1 MNTTQIHDWRTYNTT
16 DIRFRLGTI
25 LEELQRRKKPIL
37 IISRS
42 KPKAWLYPYEE
53 IPQGE
58 DFFAK
63 WMKEVLPKYAKIRA
77 KDLITLIRQDREQKD
92 K

>member
-1 MNTTQIHDWRTYNTT
+1 MNNTDFEQKTFNAT
-16 DIRFRLGTI
+16 DLRFRLGAI
-25 LEELQRRKKPIL
+25 LAELERRESPIL

-42 KPKAWLYPYEE
+42 KPKAWLYPYKESLTK
-53 IPQGE
+53 E

-63 WMKEVLPKYAKIRA
+63 WDKEALPKYRKIKA
-77 KDLITLIRQDREQKD
+77 KDLILLIRRDRERIK